1 MTEAIEEIR
10 KAVESWDGDALVT
23 IEQGESLVQHLH
35 AALANPYA
43 EAGDGRNPMTSDDA
57 HMIAFELRT
66 ANMLAALDVKWADGS
81 AMFPAEGYT
90 LRADVLARLGY
101 IENERSDR

>member
-1 MTEAIEEIR
+1 MIEEIR

-43 EAGDGRNPMTSDDA
+43 E
-57 HMIAFELRT
+57 
-66 ANMLAALDVKWADGS
+66 V
-81 AMFPAEGYT
+81 
-90 LRADVLARLGY
+90 RADERARIAREMGEY
-101 IENERSDR
+101 ISRDEPTGFAQGWNRAIEVVSARIESEVSSR